1 MTTSTVKQQRI
12 KDKNIGIAT
21 LLAFA
26 MIPMSGFA
34 TDIYIPS
41 LPGMTHALSISN
53 SQAQLTL
60 SLFLISYGLS
70 QLFIGGLLDSFG
82 RYRIALVAMLIFCA
96 SCVTIANTHNIYVI
110 YAMRVLHGIT
120 IAAMVVSKRAF
131 IVDLYKGEQLKHYLS
146 LFTIIWST
154 GPIVA
159 PFIGGYLEVNFGWE
173 SNFYFLGGFAAVLL
187 LMEVIFS
194 GETIQHTTPF
204 HPAKILSIYYGMIR
218 TGSFTLGI
226 VMLGLAYSMV
236 MVYNMSGPFII
247 EHHFN
252 LSPVITGYCSLFLGF
267 AWMVGGFLGKGMINK
282 PFVKKMSINVVLQL
296 AAALLLLVMFSL
308 YGGLWTILAF
318 AFLVHVGA
326 GFTYNNYFTFCLQIF
341 PKNAGIAGGLTGG
354 LCYVIVSMLSYG
366 LIYVLPAEDG
376 RHLSFSYVL
385 LILASALVMYR
396 VFLLYRKRKAIGDGQ

>member
-1 MTTSTVKQQRI
+1 MTNSTVKQQRI
-12 KDKNIGIAT
+12 KDRHIGIAT

-41 LPGMTHALSISN
+41 LPGMTSALGISN

-82 RYRIALVAMLIFCA
+82 RYRISLVAMFIFCA

-131 IVDLYKGEQLKHYLS
+131 IVDLYSGEQLKHYLS

-159 PFIGGYLEVNFGWE
+159 PFIGGYLEVTFGWE

-187 LMEVIFS
+187 LLELIFS
-194 GETIQHTTPF
+194 GETIRHTTPF
-204 HPAKILSIYYGMIR
+204 HPVKILSIYYTMIR

-247 EHHFN
+247 EHYFN

-282 PFVKKMSINVVLQL
+282 PFVKKMSINVGLQL
-296 AAALLLLVMFSL
+296 VAAMLLLTTFSV
-308 YGGLWTILAF
+308 YGGLWTILVF

-366 LIYVLPAEDG
+366 LIYTLPAEDG
-376 RHLSFSYVL
+376 RHLSFSYIF

-396 VFLLYRKRKAIGDGQ
+396 VFLLYRKREAALQ

>member
-1 MTTSTVKQQRI
+1 MITSPVTDKRI
-12 KDKNIGIAT
+12 KDSNIRIAT

-41 LPGMTHALSISN
+41 LPGMTNALGISS
-53 SQAQLTL
+53 SQAQLTV
-60 SLFLISYGLS
+60 SLFLISYGVS

-96 SCVTIANTHNIYVI
+96 SCVIIANTHNIYVI

-120 IAAMVVSKRAF
+120 IAMMVVSKRAF

-159 PFIGGYLEVNFGWE
+159 PFIGGYLEITFGWE
-173 SNFYFLGGFAAVLL
+173 SNFYFLGVFAAILFLL
-187 LMEVIFS
+187 ELIFS

-204 HPAKILSIYYGMIR
+204 HPVKILSIYYGMIR
-218 TGSFTLGI
+218 TGSFILGI

-247 EHHFN
+247 EHYFN
-252 LSPVITGYCSLFLGF
+252 LSSVITGYCSLLLGI
-267 AWMVGGFLGKGMINK
+267 AWMLGGFLSKGMIRK
-282 PFVKKMSINVVLQL
+282 PFVKKISINLALQL
-296 AAALLLLVMFSL
+296 VMALLLLLLFSV
-308 YGGLWTILAF
+308 YGGLWTILVF
-318 AFLVHVGA
+318 AFLVHMGS
-326 GFTYNNYFTFCLQIF
+326 GFTHNNYFTFCLQIF
-341 PKNAGIAGGLTGG
+341 PNNAGIAGGLTGG
-354 LCYVIVSMLSYG
+354 LCNVIVSMLSYG

-376 RHLSFSYVL
+376 KHLSFSYIL
-385 LILASALVMYR
+385 LILMSALVMYR
-396 VFLLYRKRKAIGDGQ
+396 VFLLYRNFYVTRK

>member
-1 MTTSTVKQQRI
+1 MTNSTVKQQRI
-12 KDKNIGIAT
+12 KDRHIGIAT

-41 LPGMTHALSISN
+41 LPGMTSALGISN

-82 RYRIALVAMLIFCA
+82 RYRISLVAMFIFCA

-131 IVDLYKGEQLKHYLS
+131 IVDLYSGEQLKHYLS

-159 PFIGGYLEVNFGWE
+159 PFIGGYLEVTFGWE

-187 LMEVIFS
+187 LLELIFS
-194 GETIQHTTPF
+194 GETIRHTTPF
-204 HPAKILSIYYGMIR
+204 HPVKILSIYYTMIR

-247 EHHFN
+247 EHYFN

-267 AWMVGGFLGKGMINK
+267 AWMVGGFFGKGMINK
-282 PFVKKMSINVVLQL
+282 PFVKKMSINVGLQL
-296 AAALLLLVMFSL
+296 VAAMLLLTTFSV
-308 YGGLWTILAF
+308 YGGLWTILVF

-366 LIYVLPAEDG
+366 LIYTLPAEDG
-376 RHLSFSYVL
+376 RHLSFSYIF

-396 VFLLYRKRKAIGDGQ
+396 VFLLYRKREAVLQ